1 MFLSNEIF
9 SSNYHYSAWIDRDS
23 YINIAQVNFDPF
35 AHISTTKSNIKIKG
49 ITIDCK
55 AFEKYGDII
64 CVFVGNDD
72 CNLNVY
78 NKEVPSDYS
87 QALLQP
93 NNLLDLGFDCDISSP
108 AQKIHNIDGNKF
120 FVCYNKKDSNTFS
133 LYCILGEHVSKV
145 Q

>member
-1 MFLSNEIF
+1 MKYS
-9 SSNYHYSAWIDRDS
+9 SSNSYYSTWIDRDS
-23 YINIAQVNFDPF
+23 YINIAQLDFDLF
-35 AHISTTKSNIKIKG
+35 NHISSTKSIIKIKG

-72 CNLNVY
+72 CNLNIYNRNITSVY
-78 NKEVPSDYS
+78 SK
-87 QALLQP
+87 ALLQQ

-120 FVCYNKKDSNTFS
+120 FACYNK
-133 LYCILGEHVSKV
+133 
-145 Q
+145 